1 MNQSEFLNCGKVYV
15 QRQDEIIPFRVY
27 AVLDNYTKHLPNLT
41 TTSISYCLPE
51 TEILI
56 SQSGLEDP
64 NCSILILLKDSNSLK
79 SVFTYDGGY
88 YLGTFE
94 RMKDF
99 SAPIQL
105 RHLDLYRIYNIS
117 TF

>member
-1 MNQSEFLNCGKVYV
+1 VQQQSEIQIKH
-15 QRQDEIIPFRVY
+15 EIKPFRVY
-27 AVLDNYTKHLPNLT
+27 AVLDNHTRNLTYLT

-64 NCSILILLKDSNSLK
+64 NCSILILTLPDQRLLRNRLF
-79 SVFTYDGGY
+79 FTYDDGSY
-88 YLGTFE
+88 IGTFQKLKNE
-94 RMKDF
+94 DISFPMILK
-99 SAPIQL
+99 
-105 RHLDLYRIYNIS
+105 HLDLYRIYNIS